1 MTQEELAKKIR
12 DELLPL
18 SRDCARDCM
27 HDLLLCDTPF
37 HMRIMEEVVAEY
49 CTQLRNGIA
58 LDGYTR
64 DTENIS

>member
-18 SRDCARDCM
+18 SLDCAVDCM

-37 HMRIMEEVVAEY
+37 HMRIMEEVIAYY

-64 DTENIS
+64 DTKNIR